1 MKANKIIWKISFAL
15 LFVIIVLGI
24 SGWLYAGNCCKHW
37 ADIVLNL
44 CITIIGAFFGFFAAL
59 WLDQFT
65 KLRKE
70 LDTKKI
76 YTQFLL
82 RDIGNIKS
90 KLISIS
96 NYDDKQNDKNLSF
109 PSLHE
114 VYLQIEFSVW
124 DALISTGDINLFN
137 NEPYFESIY
146 DLSAKIISF
155 NNLQNNIMIGRLVR
169 SKLIIDCALE
179 QKLKEIFT
187 FCIQLEKSISEH

>member
-1 MKANKIIWKISFAL
+1 MKTNKIIWKISLIL
-15 LFVIIVLGI
+15 LFISIVLAI
-24 SGWLYAGNCCKHW
+24 SGWLYAGSCCKRW
-37 ADIVLNL
+37 ADIILNL

-65 KLRKE
+65 KIRKE
-70 LDTKKI
+70 LDAKKI
-76 YTQFLL
+76 YTQLLL
-82 RDIGNIKS
+82 RDIRNIKN

-96 NYDDKQNDKNLSF
+96 DYDCQQNNKDISF

-124 DALISTGDINLFN
+124 DALISTGDINLYN
-137 NEPYFESIY
+137 NEPYLESIY

-155 NNLQNNIMIGRLVR
+155 NNLQNNIMIGRLVK

-179 QKLKEIFT
+179 Q
-187 FCIQLEKSISEH
+187 